1 MCSNVLLYAAVD
13 HAVLL
18 YVDRLTQETGGYVS
32 NQRLTLGVRQL
43 FIFCTIN
50 GVVFA
55 DVNIVRIII
64 NGQIGAVRDIGESLI
79 LRRGNL
85 YSLAVLLCL
94 LISLLCPLT
103 SDNIVCHAVLHQI
116 HGNSCKLLRGTAL
129 EEQYLIVIGDTHEVT
144 QILFSGLDDL
154 IEGSTAVAHFHH
166 RHTCSL
172 IIQHFISGL
181 TQNLFRQNRRTCTE
195 IVYSMHCQYPPVE
208 KNIHLSILCM
218 IFQNF
223 SAIT

>member
-1 MCSNVLLYAAVD
+1 MTGVQTCALPIWCVLHSRLFRNQIFPDNGDDHACRSNVLLYAAVD

-103 SDNIVCHAVLHQI
+103 SDNIVCQI
-116 HGNSCKLLRGTAL
+116 GRASCR
-129 EEQYLIVIGDTHEVT
+129 ERV
-144 QILFSGLDDL
+144 
-154 IEGSTAVAHFHH
+154 
-166 RHTCSL
+166 
-172 IIQHFISGL
+172 
-181 TQNLFRQNRRTCTE
+181 
-195 IVYSMHCQYPPVE
+195 
-208 KNIHLSILCM
+208 
-218 IFQNF
+218 
-223 SAIT
+223 